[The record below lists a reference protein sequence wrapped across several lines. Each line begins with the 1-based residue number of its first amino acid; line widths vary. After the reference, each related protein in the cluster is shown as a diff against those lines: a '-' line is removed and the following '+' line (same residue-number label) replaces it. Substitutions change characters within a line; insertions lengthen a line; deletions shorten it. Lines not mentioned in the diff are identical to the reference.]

1 MGTIRNILLVSSLI
15 LLLYLLIILN
25 VCFAQDDSVK
35 YSTDEIII
43 TGTRLYTDIYSSP
56 SKVDIFNSEQIH
68 NRNGERLSD
77 ILQMSGGVYIKS
89 YGSNSSLKTLSYNG
103 LSQENILILLD
114 GVRMNSFQNSQI
126 DLSLISKDNI
136 ERVEVINNGHSS
148 VYGSDASGGVVNVV
162 TKSDFLLKNDF
173 SINFLNQYGSY
184 GYKKFLLNASK
195 KIDMLT
201 FSLNYMN
208 ESSKDDF
215 DYYYFN
221 GVSEILKNRENS
233 DYGFKNYTFTVLY
246 PFSEK
251 GKINFYSDYLENER
265 SLPGIESGSPSS
277 DTKQIDRNWNNILTY
292 ENKLSNNFKIRS
304 SINIQNNLMNYYN
317 RTITNSYYKNLVYTS
332 NSQLDYSYK
341 KIKTSVGY
349 DFSYAKLKSNE
360 VEDNA
365 KRIQTGIYLLS
376 ELDLL
381 YNESLKIYPSIRFDN
396 YSDIN
401 KNYLSSK
408 LGFNFKPFER
418 IKLHLRT
425 SVGNNLRA
433 PTFNELYW
441 KNSGNRELNS
451 ERSINFDVGLIYNF
465 ELFSNNTLDLSYTH
479 IDANDKIIWRPQ
491 PSGLWL
497 PVNLVSSR
505 SDVFSVDISMDKEF
519 SKNVYSSVTFKYA
532 YTSSVKKS
540 SEYPGDPTFNKQIFY
555 IPKNNFKT
563 NFSLFVKNV
572 GINFFYDLIGKR
584 YTDFENSSYLPAT
597 ELLDGNIFIN
607 FEMFDIEVQTKF
619 EVNNILNKNYQLV
632 SGYPMP
638 LRNYKLGFSLTY

>member
-1 MGTIRNILLVSSLI
+1 MGILKNILLISSLA
-15 LLLYLLIILN
+15 LNLLIVVNI
-25 VCFAQDDSVK
+25 CFSQADSVK

-56 SKVDIFNSEQIH
+56 SKIDIFNSEQIQ

-77 ILQMSGGVYIKS
+77 ILQMAGGIYVKS
-89 YGSNSSLKTLSYNG
+89 YGGNSSLKTLSYNG
-103 LSQENILILLD
+103 LTQENILILLD

-136 ERVEVINNGHSS
+136 ERVEIINNGHSS
-148 VYGSDASGGVVNVV
+148 IYGSDASGGVVNVV
-162 TKSDFLLKNDF
+162 TKSDYPFENGF
-173 SINFLNQYGSY
+173 NINFLNQYGSY

-195 KIDMLT
+195 KIDRLT
-201 FSLNYMN
+201 VGLKYAN

-221 GVSEILKNRENS
+221 GVSETMKSRENS
-233 DYGFKNYTFTVLY
+233 DYRFTNYTFTVQF
-246 PFSEK
+246 PFSKK

-265 SLPGIESGSPSS
+265 SIPGIEAGSPSS

-292 ENKLSNNFKIRS
+292 ENTLGHNFNIRS
-304 SINIQNNLMNYYN
+304 SFNFQNNLMNYKN
-317 RTITNSYYKNLVYTS
+317 STITNSYYKNLVYTS
-332 NSQLDYSYK
+332 SSQIDFNSN

-365 KRIQTGIYLLS
+365 KRIQTGLYLLS
-376 ELDLL
+376 EIELFS
-381 YNESLKIYPSIRFDN
+381 NGSLKIYPSIRFDN

-408 LGFNFKPFER
+408 LGLNFKPFEH

-425 SVGNNLRA
+425 SIGNNLRA

-441 KNSGNRELNS
+441 KNLSNKELNS
-451 ERSINFDVGLIYNF
+451 ENSINFDAGLIYNF
-465 ELFSNNTLDLSYTH
+465 KFFSNNTFDLSYTYV
-479 IDANDKIIWRPQ
+479 DVNDKIIWRPSS
-491 PSGLWL
+491 SGLWL
-497 PVNLVSSR
+497 PVNLTSSR
-505 SDVFSVDISMDKEF
+505 SDVLSVDINLDKVF
-519 SKNVYSSVTFKYA
+519 SKDVYSYISFKYA

-540 SEYPGDPTFNKQIFY
+540 SEFPGDPSFNKQIFY
-555 IPKNNFKT
+555 VPKNNFKV
-563 NFSLFVKNV
+563 NFSLFVKHV
-572 GINFFYDLIGKR
+572 GINLFYDLIGKR

-607 FEMFDIEVQTKF
+607 FEMFDIDIQTKF

>member
-1 MGTIRNILLVSSLI
+1 MGPVKNILLISSLT
-15 LLLYLLIILN
+15 LNLLIIVN
-25 VCFAQDDSVK
+25 VIFSQDDSVK

-56 SKVDIFNSEQIH
+56 SKIEIFNSEQIQ
-68 NRNGERLSD
+68 NKNGERLSD
-77 ILQMSGGVYIKS
+77 ILQMAGGVYIKS
-89 YGSNSSLKTLSYNG
+89 YGGNSSLKTLSYNG
-103 LSQENILILLD
+103 LIQENILILLD

-162 TKSDFLLKNDF
+162 TKSDYPFKNDF

-184 GYKKFLLNASK
+184 GYKKFLVNVSK
-195 KIDMLT
+195 RTDRLMFGLK
-201 FSLNYMN
+201 YAN

-215 DYYYFN
+215 DYYYFD
-221 GVSEILKNRENS
+221 GVSEIMKSRENS
-233 DYGFKNYTFTVLY
+233 DFGFTSYTFTAQL
-246 PFSEK
+246 PLIKK
-251 GKINFYSDYLENER
+251 GKINFYSDYFENER
-265 SLPGIESGSPSS
+265 SIPGIEAGSPSS

-292 ENKLSNNFKIRS
+292 ENTFGHNFSIRS
-304 SINIQNNLMNYYN
+304 SFNFQNNLMNYKN
-317 RTITNSYYKNLVYTS
+317 STITNSYYKNLVYTS
-332 NSQLDYSYK
+332 SSQIDFNSN

-365 KRIQTGIYLLS
+365 KRIQTGLYLLS
-376 ELDLL
+376 EIELF
-381 YNESLKIYPSIRFDN
+381 NTGSLKIYPSIRFDN

-401 KNYLSSK
+401 KSYLSSK
-408 LGFNFKPFER
+408 WGFNFKPFES

-425 SVGNNLRA
+425 SLGNNLRA

-441 KNSGNRELNS
+441 KNSGNKELNS
-451 ERSINFDVGLIYNF
+451 EKSINFDAGMIYNF
-465 ELFSNNTLDLSYTH
+465 EFFSNNTLDLSYTYV
-479 IDANDKIIWRPQ
+479 DANDKIIWRPSS
-491 PSGLWL
+491 SGLWL
-497 PVNLVSSR
+497 PVNLTSSR
-505 SDVFSVDISMDKEF
+505 SDVLSVDLIVDKVF
-519 SKNVYSSVTFKYA
+519 SKNVYSNISFKYA
-532 YTSSVKKS
+532 HTSSVKKS
-540 SEYPGDPTFNKQIFY
+540 SEFPGDPSFNKQIFY
-555 IPKNNFKT
+555 VPKNNFKV
-563 NFSLFVKNV
+563 NFSLFIKHV
-572 GINFFYDLIGKR
+572 GINLFYNLIGKR

-607 FEMFDIEVQTKF
+607 FEMFDIDIQTKF